1 MTLAHVT
8 TSASIGGA
16 TSETLTASGKITLTA
31 TQTAKSTT
39 TAKADAVSG
48 TVVIG
53 LALALAIVDHIVS
66 ATITRS
72 ANATGG
78 DMALSAT
85 GSSANVTEAYGSAT
99 GAKGDDGGASDGSG
113 KDVNGKANDQLGS
126 ANSSRT
132 SGTGKT
138 ATKSNTNDAKAQSS
152 DTNSGGGNTVTVAAA
167 FGIAIVTTRSETS
180 LADGATVGATG
191 KVSLVSKANTDSS
204 ALGDG
209 KAKEAGTV
217 GIAAGVAVNKV
228 EIRNVATTND
238 ATVNANGLE
247 VQARMNPT
255 SGDEIQRFDDG
266 SWTTVPHGPEFPE
279 SPSDDEFFRLTETVT
294 GASTVNGDQTLGMT
308 LTLKNASDFDASG
321 GTFKVTGIA
330 DECTYTGKSGNQLT
344 GISGCTGDAKD
355 KVAVTVTTKTK
366 VNGAG
371 QSLPGTLTV
380 TSTTGFGTSGKFT
393 VAGVNGV
400 CSYTGSTTTAL
411 TGITGCT
418 GTPSHDAVVKKV
430 AREPGIYKWED
441 SSSEWQLQSPG
452 TINGGEALPAS
463 PSNGDFFRLAQH
475 AITAEARAGA
485 GGDSSKVSIAGAL
498 ALNIV
503 SNRTTATVGDAANVT
518 AGTGAVSIVTRS
530 NEEDIANADSNAKG
544 GTVGIGASVALTI
557 LDDHITRSAVE
568 DGATFAGGAAFDITA
583 DSRHVV
589 TTTDKAGSAGG
600 VSVSPSVSIAIVKD
614 QTSARLGTGNALTVT
629 GAAAVKATA
638 ELTSSVTSDA
648 EAGGSNV
655 AVGAAVAINVV
666 TTITTADVQRSLTA
680 ASLEVRAA
688 TTAASGA
695 EAFSSSKGESDSGK
709 KGDDQSKDQVNNNPN
724 TNGKTDGDLPKSQDS
739 SNQAST
745 ESGGKSGEKSGG
757 VNIAAS
763 VAVNW
768 ARHTNSASIGNGV
781 VTPVITAAGA
791 VTVSAVNVAGANARA
806 IGVAG
811 DLQASTAVGAAIGL
825 NVEVVTNTASVGADT
840 QISAAGITVEAIT
853 PEGKRN
859 DFVVWGLAAAGGKS
873 DASVAGS
880 VGIQVLTF
888 TTNASVGKGAQLTST
903 EGIDV
908 KATAFLGLQNLALAG
923 GLSTSGTAVGG
934 AAAIN
939 IFPSVSTIAMI
950 DSGTAA
956 GDVTVVNA
964 AKKISVTARATLDPI
979 VPHTGLSDKLDSNLP
994 AVSSVAVGGSAGG
1007 GSAAVTGSFV
1017 VNIVSLTTKAFIG
1030 DGAQVNQTTHAATQS
1045 IEVKAEDLTTIT
1057 NVAGALA
1064 LNNGSAA
1071 VAVTVIVEIINKDV
1085 QAFIGK
1091 SAQVSAGPL
1100 VGACACDVDVRAIA
1114 SENLFELAV
1123 SGGAGTGAAVAG
1135 SILVVLLNE
1144 IGPQATRAYIDE
1156 NATVSARGKVEV
1168 NASDTANLDLAA
1180 GNIAIGTG
1188 SAGVGASAAILVA

>member
-1 MTLAHVT
+1 M
-8 TSASIGGA
+8 
-16 TSETLTASGKITLTA
+16 
-31 TQTAKSTT
+31 
-39 TAKADAVSG
+39 
-48 TVVIG
+48 
-53 LALALAIVDHIVS
+53 
-66 ATITRS
+66 
-72 ANATGG
+72 
-78 DMALSAT
+78 
-85 GSSANVTEAYGSAT
+85 
-99 GAKGDDGGASDGSG
+99 
-113 KDVNGKANDQLGS
+113 
-126 ANSSRT
+126 
-132 SGTGKT
+132 
-138 ATKSNTNDAKAQSS
+138 
-152 DTNSGGGNTVTVAAA
+152 
-167 FGIAIVTTRSETS
+167 
-180 LADGATVGATG
+180 
-191 KVSLVSKANTDSS
+191 
-204 ALGDG
+204 
-209 KAKEAGTV
+209 
-217 GIAAGVAVNKV
+217 
-228 EIRNVATTND
+228 
-238 ATVNANGLE
+238 
-247 VQARMNPT
+247 
-255 SGDEIQRFDDG
+255 
-266 SWTTVPHGPEFPE
+266 
-279 SPSDDEFFRLTETVT
+279 
-294 GASTVNGDQTLGMT
+294 
-308 LTLKNASDFDASG
+308 
-321 GTFKVTGIA
+321 
-330 DECTYTGKSGNQLT
+330 
-344 GISGCTGDAKD
+344 
-355 KVAVTVTTKTK
+355 
-366 VNGAG
+366 
-371 QSLPGTLTV
+371 
-380 TSTTGFGTSGKFT
+380 
-393 VAGVNGV
+393 
-400 CSYTGSTTTAL
+400 
-411 TGITGCT
+411 
-418 GTPSHDAVVKKV
+418 
-430 AREPGIYKWED
+430 
-441 SSSEWQLQSPG
+441 
-452 TINGGEALPAS
+452 
-463 PSNGDFFRLAQH
+463 
-475 AITAEARAGA
+475 
-485 GGDSSKVSIAGAL
+485 
-498 ALNIV
+498 
-503 SNRTTATVGDAANVT
+503 
-518 AGTGAVSIVTRS
+518 
-530 NEEDIANADSNAKG
+530 
-544 GTVGIGASVALTI
+544 
-557 LDDHITRSAVE
+557 
-568 DGATFAGGAAFDITA
+568 
-583 DSRHVV
+583 
-589 TTTDKAGSAGG
+589 
-600 VSVSPSVSIAIVKD
+600 
-614 QTSARLGTGNALTVT
+614 
-629 GAAAVKATA
+629 
-638 ELTSSVTSDA
+638 
-648 EAGGSNV
+648 
-655 AVGAAVAINVV
+655 AINVV

-768 ARHTNSASIGNGV
+768 ARHTNAASIGNGV

-825 NVEVVTNTASVGADT
+825 NVEVVTNNASIGADT

-888 TTNASVGKGAQLTST
+888 TTNASAGKGAQLTST

-1100 VGACACDVDVRAIA
+1100 VGACACDVDVRAMA

-1188 SAGVGASAAILVA
+1188 SAGVGASAAILVRNGTVDAAVRTGADVDADGGSGLVVSASQNADVLLISVAGAGGNSAGVAGSAVVNVMTNSTKAHIDQGATVGGDATSAGVAVSATDITSVLSLSGTVGIGGTAGVGAGVDVEVINKTTEAWIAKDVTINATGNVTVDAASSEDATSIAAGGSFGGTAAVSVNAGVSVYNITTRAYVADGTGAGDATSISTNGSVRVAAGETLALDVIGG

>member
-1 MTLAHVT
+1 M
-8 TSASIGGA
+8 
-16 TSETLTASGKITLTA
+16 
-31 TQTAKSTT
+31 
-39 TAKADAVSG
+39 
-48 TVVIG
+48 
-53 LALALAIVDHIVS
+53 
-66 ATITRS
+66 
-72 ANATGG
+72 
-78 DMALSAT
+78 
-85 GSSANVTEAYGSAT
+85 
-99 GAKGDDGGASDGSG
+99 
-113 KDVNGKANDQLGS
+113 
-126 ANSSRT
+126 
-132 SGTGKT
+132 
-138 ATKSNTNDAKAQSS
+138 
-152 DTNSGGGNTVTVAAA
+152 
-167 FGIAIVTTRSETS
+167 
-180 LADGATVGATG
+180 
-191 KVSLVSKANTDSS
+191 
-204 ALGDG
+204 
-209 KAKEAGTV
+209 
-217 GIAAGVAVNKV
+217 
-228 EIRNVATTND
+228 
-238 ATVNANGLE
+238 
-247 VQARMNPT
+247 
-255 SGDEIQRFDDG
+255 
-266 SWTTVPHGPEFPE
+266 
-279 SPSDDEFFRLTETVT
+279 
-294 GASTVNGDQTLGMT
+294 
-308 LTLKNASDFDASG
+308 
-321 GTFKVTGIA
+321 
-330 DECTYTGKSGNQLT
+330 
-344 GISGCTGDAKD
+344 
-355 KVAVTVTTKTK
+355 TTKTK
-366 VNGAG
+366 TNGGG
-371 QSLPGTLTV
+371 QNLALGTLTV
-380 TSTTGFGTSGKFT
+380 ASTAGFGTSGKIT
-393 VAGVNGV
+393 IGGVSGV
-400 CSYTGSTTTAL
+400 CSYTASTATTL
-411 TGITGCT
+411 TLSGCT
-418 GTPSHDAVVKKV
+418 GTANDDAVVKKV
-430 AREPGIYKWED
+430 AHEPGIYKWED

-452 TINGGEALPAS
+452 TINGGEALPTS

-503 SNRTTATVGDAANVT
+503 SNRTTATVADAANIT
-518 AGTGAVSIVTRS
+518 AGAGAVSIVTRS

-544 GTVGIGASVALTI
+544 GTVGVGASVALDI

-724 TNGKTDGDLPKSQDS
+724 TNGKTDGNLPKSQDS

-768 ARHTNSASIGNGV
+768 ARHTNSASIGNGARDADHHRGRRRDRERSQRRRREREGDRRRRRPPGEHRGRRRDRPQRRGRDEHRV
-781 VTPVITAAGA
+781 RRRGHAA
-791 VTVSAVNVAGANARA
+791 SP
-806 IGVAG
+806 
-811 DLQASTAVGAAIGL
+811 
-825 NVEVVTNTASVGADT
+825 
-840 QISAAGITVEAIT
+840 AAGITVEAIT

-873 DASVAGS
+873 DASVAGL
-880 VGIQVLTF
+880 GRHR
-888 TTNASVGKGAQLTST
+888 GADLHHERLRR
-903 EGIDV
+903 EGCPAHLDRGHRRQGDGV
-908 KATAFLGLQNLALAG
+908 PRLQNLALAG

-939 IFPSVSTIAMI
+939 IFPSVSTIAVHRL
-950 DSGTAA
+950 GTAV

-964 AKKISVTARATLDPI
+964 AKTISVTAKATLDPI
-979 VPHTGLSDKLDSNLP
+979 VPAHRPLRQARLEP
-994 AVSSVAVGGSAGG
+994 AGRPRRRRRRQRRRRVGGRHRLVRREHRLADDEGEHRRRRAGDPDDPRRDAVDRG
-1007 GSAAVTGSFV
+1007 QGRGSH
-1017 VNIVSLTTKAFIG
+1017 
-1030 DGAQVNQTTHAATQS
+1030 DDH
-1045 IEVKAEDLTTIT
+1045 ERRR
-1057 NVAGALA
+1057 ALA

-1100 VGACACDVDVRAIA
+1100 VGVCACDVDVQAIA
-1114 SENLFELAV
+1114 SEILFELAV
-1123 SGGAGTGAAVAG
+1123 AGGAGTGAAVAG

-1144 IGPQATRAYIDE
+1144 IGRRPHAPTSTRTRPSRRA
-1156 NATVSARGKVEV
+1156 ARSK
-1168 NASDTANLDLAA
+1168 
-1180 GNIAIGTG
+1180 
-1188 SAGVGASAAILVA
+1188 